1 MWMNTVVAYLFGR
14 AVPNLCADLYVGVGK
29 ELSSDVFNARLE
41 TYNVEGNDFASTL
54 MFGLSGEA

>member
-1 MWMNTVVAYLFGR
+1 MAYLFGR